1 MYRILARRAIA
12 VAVILIATLWLAAGP
27 AAAAPAFF
35 GLSAP
40 AAPAAPEGSLLET
53 LWGWLA
59 GLWATEPGI
68 SVEKTATSPG
78 GDPGTTDLGADDLGD
93 KGVLID
99 PNGLR

>member
-1 MYRILARRAIA
+1 MYRTLARRATA
-12 VAVILIATLWLAAGP
+12 VVLIATLWLAAGP
-27 AAAAPAFF
+27 AVAAPVFF
-35 GLSAP
+35 GPGAP
-40 AAPAAPEGSLLET
+40 AAVPVAPERSLLET
-53 LWGWLA
+53 LWSWLA